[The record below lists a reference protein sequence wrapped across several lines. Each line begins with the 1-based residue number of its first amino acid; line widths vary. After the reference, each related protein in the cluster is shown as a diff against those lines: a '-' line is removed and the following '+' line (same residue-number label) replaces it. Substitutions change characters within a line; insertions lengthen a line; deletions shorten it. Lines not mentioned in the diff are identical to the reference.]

1 MSRKLKPIEDKSEF
15 ARLKKR
21 SGKFLDYALR
31 HKKKNKSLIQSTA
44 LFVEGERQRAV
55 EDYQRRHRYRTMSRW
70 DHLKA
75 VFK

>member
-1 MSRKLKPIEDKSEF
+1 MSRKLKPIEDKAEF
-15 ARLKKR
+15 ARLQKR
-21 SGKFLDYALR
+21 SSKYLDFALR
-31 HKKKNKSLIQSTA
+31 HKKKNNELIRSTA

-55 EDYQRRHRYRTMSRW
+55 EDYQRRHRYQTMSRW

>member
-1 MSRKLKPIEDKSEF
+1 MSRKLKPIDDKAEF
-15 ARLKKR
+15 ARLQKR
-21 SGKFLDYALR
+21 AGKYLDFALR
-31 HKKKNKSLIQSTA
+31 HKKKNKKLIRSTA

-55 EDYQRRHRYRTMSRW
+55 DDFQRVHRYRTMSRW

>member
-1 MSRKLKPIEDKSEF
+1 MSRKVKPIQDIPEF
-15 ARLKKR
+15 KRLKIRASKY
-21 SGKFLDYALR
+21 LDFALR
-31 HKKKNKSLIQSTA
+31 HNKKNEKLITSTA

-55 EDYQRRHRYRTMSRW
+55 EDFQRKHKYRTMSRW